1 MKAII
6 GLGNPGESYQE
17 TRHNVGFKVIN
28 AMADDKSIT
37 IKKNSYN
44 SLVGIGKIYSEQI
57 ILVKPLTFMNLSGQA
72 VKAVIEAKHLELK
85 DILIV
90 CDDVN
95 LPVGNIRLRSSGSEG
110 GHNGLKSISSILG
123 TKDYPRLR
131 VGVGNDVVAGRRN
144 LVSFVLSKPNKKT
157 HIELETAIDKA
168 KNAVYTWLEKDI
180 DVCMNLFNE
189 KVKD

>member
-28 AMADDKSIT
+28 AIADDKSIT

-44 SLVGIGKIYSEQI
+44 SLVGIGKIDSEQI

-110 GHNGLKSISSILG
+110 GHNGLKSISGILG

-131 VGVGNDVVAGRRN
+131 VGIGNDVVANRRN
-144 LVSFVLSKPNKKT
+144 LVSFVLSKPNKKI
-157 HIELETAIDKA
+157 HIELESAINKA

>member
-28 AMADDKSIT
+28 AIADDKSIT

-44 SLVGIGKIYSEQI
+44 SLFGIGKIYSEQI

-144 LVSFVLSKPNKKT
+144 LVSFVLSRPNKKI